1 MKKILLV
8 ILILITVLGGATYW
22 FFGNLDGFIK
32 DYMMDYGSK
41 MTKTDVEIDLVE
53 TDLNKG
59 EIIINRL
66 GIENPKSFSN
76 SEAFEAENI
85 IVTVNKDTWDQDII
99 EIPLVLIKNPEIVY
113 EYNGKKTNFNVLKE
127 NVESYIKLTSTK
139 NVKTTIKNVRK
150 LADSELGKTNQSR
163 SKIENKENKE
173 TKGISEK
180 TFFIKEL
187 KIVDLKITARI
198 SSIKRNFLSK
208 KIPLFVINDIGS
220 KSNGVS
226 PEKILE
232 IVISNID
239 NNLESNIDFKSLK
252 KDIKQNVNKILDK
265 LKGGNKENSENE
277 KIDHQKIINNLKDLF

>member
-8 ILILITVLGGATYW
+8 IFLLITILGGATYW

-41 MTKTDVEIDLVE
+41 MTKTDVEIDLVK

-59 EIIINRL
+59 EILINRL
-66 GIENPKSFSN
+66 GIENPKGFSN
-76 SEAFEAENI
+76 SEAFEVENI
-85 IVTVNKDTWDQDII
+85 IVTVNKDTWNQDII

-127 NVESYIKLTSTK
+127 NIESYIKLTSTK
-139 NVKTTIKNVRK
+139 NVKTTIKNARK
-150 LADSELGKTNQSR
+150 LADSELAKTNQTR
-163 SKIENKENKE
+163 SKTENKE
-173 TKGISEK
+173 TKGMSEK

-187 KIVDLKITARI
+187 KIVDLKVTARV
-198 SSIKRNFLSK
+198 SSIKKDFLSK

-220 KSNGVS
+220 KSNGAS

-239 NNLESNIDFKSLK
+239 NNLEGNIDFKSLK

-265 LKGGNKENSENE
+265 LKGGNKDNSENE